1 MQYAIA
7 NESVMQTIVK
17 DVALKP
23 IHLATKVLPWV
34 VVGVGALLLMI
45 GVAFA
50 IVLVVFARKSGDNSA
65 IRQSD
70 THGNENASYE
80 KAEKI
85 ELQQMPRSELK

>member
-7 NESVMQTIVK
+7 NESIMQTVIK

-34 VVGVGALLLMI
+34 VVGVGAFLLLI

-50 IVLVVFARKSGDNSA
+50 IVLVYFVKKAEGNGANRYSN
-65 IRQSD
+65 
-70 THGNENASYE
+70 THGNENAQE
-80 KAEKI
+80 L
-85 ELQQMPRSELK
+85 ELQQMPRSEFK